1 MNVRKMKPLICIAII
16 TFVLGITAFKNDNA
30 FRLDKHFPAPY
41 FSVLEIAQEKNATV
55 NNANECIS
63 LTPEMS
69 ETMRKHHLRDM
80 IEDILYAPIN
90 ILYSI
95 SGKLFEQQ

>member
-1 MNVRKMKPLICIAII
+1 MKTAKILICITII
-16 TFVLGITAFKNDNA
+16 TFALGIGAFKNDNA
-30 FRLDKHFPAPY
+30 FRLDKHFPASG
-41 FSVLEIAQEKNATV
+41 FSALEIAPEMNATV

-95 SGKLFEQQ
+95 SGKLFKQQ